1 MAQNKKISQL
11 DQLVQADS
19 NDLLAIVDLSASET
33 KRITIQDLFS
43 SPQPIGSS
51 TPSTGAFTT
60 LEVSAGA
67 TINEF
72 STDTTLAG
80 SSDSALPTEN
90 AVKTYVDNQIAA
102 IDPEPLNVKSVNVDS
117 TAFVSDILLV
127 DTTSGDITITLI
139 GGEDGRMTI
148 KKFTPDSNKVIVV
161 SSVGTIDLESNFIIN
176 GFKQSVTF
184 ATDGNNFFVV

>member
-19 NDLLAIVDLSASET
+19 NDLLAIVDVSASET
-33 KRITIQDLFS
+33 KRINIQDLFS

-60 LEVSAGA
+60 LEVSAGS

-102 IDPEPLNVKSVNVDS
+102 IDPEPLNVKSINVDS
-117 TAFVSDILLV
+117 TAFVGDILIV

>member
-19 NDLLAIVDLSASET
+19 NDLLAIVDVSASET
-33 KRITIQDLFS
+33 KRINIQDLFS

-60 LEVSAGA
+60 LEVSAGS

-117 TAFVSDILLV
+117 TAFVGDILIV

-184 ATDGNNFFVV
+184 ATDGSNFFVV

>member
-11 DQLVQADS
+11 DPLVQADS

-33 KRITIQDLFS
+33 KKITIQDLFS

-72 STDTTLAG
+72 STDTALAG

-102 IDPEPLNVKSVNVDS
+102 IDPEPLNVKKINIDS
-117 TAFVSDILLV
+117 TASVGDILIV
-127 DTTSGDITITLI
+127 DTTSGDITVTLI
-139 GGEDGRMTI
+139 GGEDGRITI
-148 KKFTPDSNKVIVV
+148 KKFTSDSNKVIVIP
-161 SSVGTIDLESNFIIN
+161 SVGTIDL
-176 GFKQSVTF
+176 QSSFNITGYNQAITF
-184 ATDGNNFFVV
+184 ATDGFDFFVV